1 MGAVGNVLGVVAI
14 FLGRIPT
21 PGVTQVALDFSSLAV
36 VIVAIFAGWRLGA
49 LTGLIAGIGPM
60 VMFGY
65 VYGSTGIIT
74 VFLPIGKA
82 LTGLSVGLIS
92 QAIGSI
98 RKSQSPVVIAT
109 VLIGFVPEAVLTW
122 FYFVNLVP
130 IFVPGSFSGPT
141 AATLVLVKAWAE
153 MNFRPSLY
161 QDQGGSRWPREAS
174 RNKDRHQ
181 VYEIEPGKH
190 RFGNETDQHC
200 CYHNGTLRLSNR
212 ADCLRNQPHR

>member
-1 MGAVGNVLGVVAI
+1 
-14 FLGRIPT
+14 GRIPT

-98 RKSQSPVVIAT
+98 RKPRAPIVIAT
-109 VLIGFVPEAVLTW
+109 VLIGFVPEAVLTS
-122 FYFVNLVP
+122 FYFVTLLP
-130 IFVPGSFSGPT
+130 RFVPGPSSEPT
-141 AATLVLVKAWAE
+141 AATSVLVKA
-153 MNFRPSLY
+153 
-161 QDQGGSRWPREAS
+161 
-174 RNKDRHQ
+174 
-181 VYEIEPGKH
+181 
-190 RFGNETDQHC
+190 
-200 CYHNGTLRLSNR
+200 R
-212 ADCLRNQPHR
+212 ADIILTASLASAPI

>member
-1 MGAVGNVLGVVAI
+1 MGAVGNVLGVAAI
-14 FLGRIPT
+14 FVGRIPT

-36 VIVAIFAGWRLGA
+36 VCVAIFEGWRLGS
-49 LTGLIAGIGPM
+49 LMGLIAGIGPM

-98 RKSQSPVVIAT
+98 RKPRAPIVIAT

-122 FYFVNLVP
+122 FYFVTLVP

-141 AATLVLVKAWAE
+141 AETFALLKAWVEIIIIALLTVAISG
-153 MNFRPSLY
+153 NAGFRAFVVLLGPS
-161 QDQGGSRWPREAS
+161 
-174 RNKDRHQ
+174 
-181 VYEIEPGKH
+181 
-190 RFGNETDQHC
+190 
-200 CYHNGTLRLSNR
+200 
-212 ADCLRNQPHR
+212 

>member
-1 MGAVGNVLGVVAI
+1 GLC
-14 FLGRIPT
+14 GR
-21 PGVTQVALDFSSLAV
+21 
-36 VIVAIFAGWRLGA
+36 WRLGA
-49 LTGLIAGIGPM
+49 LTGLSARIGPM

-98 RKSQSPVVIAT
+98 RKPRAPIVIAT

-130 IFVPGSFSGPT
+130 IFVSGSFSGPT
-141 AATLVLVKAWAE
+141 AATLVLVQAWAE
-153 MNFRPSLY
+153 MIIISFLTIALIGNAGFKTFLGRL
-161 QDQGGSRWPREAS
+161 AS
-174 RNKDRHQ
+174 ASQ
-181 VYEIEPGKH
+181 
-190 RFGNETDQHC
+190 
-200 CYHNGTLRLSNR
+200 
-212 ADCLRNQPHR
+212 

>member
-36 VIVAIFAGWRLGA
+36 VVVAIFAGWRLGA

-60 VMFGY
+60 IMFGY

-74 VFLPIGKA
+74 IFLPIGKA

-92 QAIGSI
+92 QSIGSI
-98 RKSQSPVVIAT
+98 RKSRVPF
-109 VLIGFVPEAVLTW
+109 VLAAVWIGFVPEAVLTW

-130 IFVPGSFSGPT
+130 LFVPGSFSGPT
-141 AATLVLVKAWAE
+141 AATLVLVKAWA
-153 MNFRPSLY
+153 
-161 QDQGGSRWPREAS
+161 
-174 RNKDRHQ
+174 
-181 VYEIEPGKH
+181 
-190 RFGNETDQHC
+190 
-200 CYHNGTLRLSNR
+200 
-212 ADCLRNQPHR
+212 

>member
-1 MGAVGNVLGVVAI
+1 MGAVGNVVGVGSI
-14 FLGRIPT
+14 FLGRIPP
-21 PGVTQVALDFSSLAV
+21 PGVTQVAFDFSSLAV

-98 RKSQSPVVIAT
+98 RKSRVPF
-109 VLIGFVPEAVLTW
+109 VLAAAWIGFVPDAVLAW

-130 IFVPGSFSGPT
+130 LFVTGSFSGPT

-153 MNFRPSLY
+153 MIIIAFLTVALIGNDGFKIFLGRLGTS
-161 QDQGGSRWPREAS
+161 QGP
-174 RNKDRHQ
+174 
-181 VYEIEPGKH
+181 
-190 RFGNETDQHC
+190 
-200 CYHNGTLRLSNR
+200 
-212 ADCLRNQPHR
+212 

>member
-1 MGAVGNVLGVVAI
+1 MGAVGNVLGVVAL
-14 FLGRIPT
+14 FLGRSPT
-21 PGVTQVALDFSSLAV
+21 PGVTPVDLYFWSLAV

-98 RKSQSPVVIAT
+98 RKPRAPIVIAT

-130 IFVPGSFSGPT
+130 IFVPGCFSGTTDPT
-141 AATLVLVKAWAE
+141 LLVVK
-153 MNFRPSLY
+153 
-161 QDQGGSRWPREAS
+161 
-174 RNKDRHQ
+174 
-181 VYEIEPGKH
+181 V
-190 RFGNETDQHC
+190 
-200 CYHNGTLRLSNR
+200 
-212 ADCLRNQPHR
+212 